1 MVGEGPAE
9 CVLVDAQKGD
19 TLKMGEN
26 GQQWQ
31 ESQRLQAEKTG
42 KCPLDLAVKSCHSS
56 LT

>member
-1 MVGEGPAE
+1 VVGEGPAE

-26 GQQWQ
+26 GQRWQ

-42 KCPLDLAVKSCHSS
+42 KCPLDLAVKSCHSNF
-56 LT
+56 T